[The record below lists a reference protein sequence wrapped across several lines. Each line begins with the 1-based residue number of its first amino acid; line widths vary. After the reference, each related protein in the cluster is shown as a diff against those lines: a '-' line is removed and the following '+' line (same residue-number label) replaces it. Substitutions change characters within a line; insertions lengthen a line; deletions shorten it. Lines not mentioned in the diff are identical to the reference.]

1 VLYENPVHEDGPDV
15 LLLAQQLEL
24 QASLG
29 LLVGLHV
36 TGESVVRGA
45 VVEHR
50 QLQNV
55 DNAHH
60 GLGVVRPLPS

>member
-1 VLYENPVHEDGPDV
+1 
-15 LLLAQQLEL
+15 
-24 QASLG
+24 
-29 LLVGLHV
+29 V

-60 GLGVVRPLPS
+60 GLGVVRPVPS